1 MKKIFVVLIAFG
13 AFWLPGVVRR
23 GTAQDS
29 LQYILMIV
37 NQGTQITNQGLA
49 LARMDT
55 HIGQLTGQ
63 FEHLKESALGQIGAI
78 TDPIADLIAVPT
90 DLLNTARD
98 WHSDFTGQASSL
110 IDAMTELDDGTSL
123 SESWR
128 DVLQEADTVT
138 AADIRDIYQSNSNA
152 ADAAVATFER
162 QRDHADRSVVLAHAR
177 ADAAA
182 SLAATAAEV
191 QDKIDT
197 VAGENNVSD
206 TALQQAILAG
216 NLSQGQLLAAMAQ
229 MEAWDAS
236 AAAAEAYNAEVVRRE
251 LEARRLA
258 ERAALEALWA
268 QEQATLALGA
278 DARIE
283 LHVWRLSVASGLWR
297 ELKTMMNK
305 RVITWTLVV
314 ALAAAVPAFGIFG
327 IPSPDELLIW
337 FVLRPMM
344 HGNQRTMIANQLL
357 ELQKLVEQLQTAQ
370 SQLTQVRNAAQ
381 GLVGAIAD
389 PMADLVTAPTD
400 WLNTGRDWHSN
411 FTGQAGEYG
420 RVHPRPRRQR
430 RVL

>member
-1 MKKIFVVLIAFG
+1 MKKLFVVLIAFG

-23 GTAQDS
+23 ATAQDS

-98 WHSDFTGQASSL
+98 WHSDFTGQAGSL
-110 IDAMTELDDGTSL
+110 IDALTELDDGTSL

-216 NLSQGQLLAAMAQ
+216 NLSQGQLLAALAQ

-268 QEQATLALGA
+268 QQQATLALGA

-283 LHVWRLSVASGLWR
+283 AMYGGYRLHPFFSG
-297 ELKTMMNK
+297 N
-305 RVITWTLVV
+305 
-314 ALAAAVPAFGIFG
+314 
-327 IPSPDELLIW
+327 
-337 FVLRPMM
+337 
-344 HGNQRTMIANQLL
+344 
-357 ELQKLVEQLQTAQ
+357 
-370 SQLTQVRNAAQ
+370 
-381 GLVGAIAD
+381 
-389 PMADLVTAPTD
+389 
-400 WLNTGRDWHSN
+400 
-411 FTGQAGEYG
+411 
-420 RVHPRPRRQR
+420 
-430 RVL
+430 

>member
-1 MKKIFVVLIAFG
+1 MKKLFIVLIAFG

-23 GTAQDS
+23 GRAQDS

-98 WHSDFTGQASSL
+98 WHSDFTGQAGSL
-110 IDAMTELDDGTSL
+110 IDALTELDDGTSL

-128 DVLQEADTVT
+128 DVLQEADTVS

-152 ADAAVATFER
+152 ADAAVVTFER

-216 NLSQGQLLAAMAQ
+216 NLSQGQLLARISHEWCPKLHFGDGKDVGGWVARAKMPA
-229 MEAWDAS
+229 EGSDWAWTSGGEGNDDVKS
-236 AAAAEAYNAEVVRRE
+236 DYRDSYPDQRS
-251 LEARRLA
+251 
-258 ERAALEALWA
+258 ERWY
-268 QEQATLALGA
+268 
-278 DARIE
+278 
-283 LHVWRLSVASGLWR
+283 V
-297 ELKTMMNK
+297 
-305 RVITWTLVV
+305 
-314 ALAAAVPAFGIFG
+314 
-327 IPSPDELLIW
+327 
-337 FVLRPMM
+337 
-344 HGNQRTMIANQLL
+344 
-357 ELQKLVEQLQTAQ
+357 
-370 SQLTQVRNAAQ
+370 
-381 GLVGAIAD
+381 
-389 PMADLVTAPTD
+389 
-400 WLNTGRDWHSN
+400 
-411 FTGQAGEYG
+411 
-420 RVHPRPRRQR
+420 
-430 RVL
+430 

>member
-1 MKKIFVVLIAFG
+1 MKQIFVVLIAFG

-98 WHSDFTGQASSL
+98 WHSDFTGQAGSL
-110 IDAMTELDDGTSL
+110 IDALTELDDGTSL

-128 DVLQEADTVT
+128 DVLQEADTVR
-138 AADIRDIYQSNSNA
+138 AADIRNIYQSNSNA

-258 ERAALEALWA
+258 ERAALEAQWA
-268 QEQATLALGA
+268 QEQAALALGA

-283 LHVWRLSVASGLWR
+283 AMYGGYRLHPFFSG
-297 ELKTMMNK
+297 N
-305 RVITWTLVV
+305 
-314 ALAAAVPAFGIFG
+314 
-327 IPSPDELLIW
+327 
-337 FVLRPMM
+337 
-344 HGNQRTMIANQLL
+344 
-357 ELQKLVEQLQTAQ
+357 
-370 SQLTQVRNAAQ
+370 
-381 GLVGAIAD
+381 
-389 PMADLVTAPTD
+389 
-400 WLNTGRDWHSN
+400 
-411 FTGQAGEYG
+411 
-420 RVHPRPRRQR
+420 
-430 RVL
+430 

>member
-110 IDAMTELDDGTSL
+110 IDALTELDDGTSL

-128 DVLQEADTVT
+128 DVLQEADTVR
-138 AADIRDIYQSNSNA
+138 AADIRDIYQSNSTA
-152 ADAAVATFER
+152 ADSAVATFER

-258 ERAALEALWA
+258 ERAALEAQWA
-268 QEQATLALGA
+268 QEQAKLALSA
-278 DARIE
+278 DERINSMYGGYR
-283 LHVWRLSVASGLWR
+283 LHPV
-297 ELKTMMNK
+297 
-305 RVITWTLVV
+305 
-314 ALAAAVPAFGIFG
+314 FG
-327 IPSPDELLIW
+327 
-337 FVLRPMM
+337 
-344 HGNQRTMIANQLL
+344 GN
-357 ELQKLVEQLQTAQ
+357 
-370 SQLTQVRNAAQ
+370 
-381 GLVGAIAD
+381 
-389 PMADLVTAPTD
+389 
-400 WLNTGRDWHSN
+400 
-411 FTGQAGEYG
+411 
-420 RVHPRPRRQR
+420 
-430 RVL
+430 

>member
-1 MKKIFVVLIAFG
+1 MKKIFVVLIALG
-13 AFWLPGVVRR
+13 ALCLPGVVRR

-29 LQYILMIV
+29 LQYILMIA

-110 IDAMTELDDGTSL
+110 IDALTELDDGTSL

-128 DVLQEADTVT
+128 DVLQEADTVS
-138 AADIRDIYQSNSNA
+138 AADIRNIYQSNSNA

-162 QRDHADRSVVLAHAR
+162 QRDYADRSVVLAHAR

-258 ERAALEALWA
+258 ERAALEAQWA
-268 QEQATLALGA
+268 QEQAKLALGA

-283 LHVWRLSVASGLWR
+283 AMYGGYRLHPFFSG
-297 ELKTMMNK
+297 N
-305 RVITWTLVV
+305 
-314 ALAAAVPAFGIFG
+314 
-327 IPSPDELLIW
+327 
-337 FVLRPMM
+337 
-344 HGNQRTMIANQLL
+344 
-357 ELQKLVEQLQTAQ
+357 
-370 SQLTQVRNAAQ
+370 
-381 GLVGAIAD
+381 
-389 PMADLVTAPTD
+389 
-400 WLNTGRDWHSN
+400 
-411 FTGQAGEYG
+411 
-420 RVHPRPRRQR
+420 
-430 RVL
+430 

>member
-1 MKKIFVVLIAFG
+1 MKKIFVVLIALG
-13 AFWLPGVVRR
+13 ALWLPGVVRR

-29 LQYILMIV
+29 LQYILMIA

-110 IDAMTELDDGTSL
+110 IDALTELDDGTSL

-128 DVLQEADTVT
+128 DVLQEADTVS
-138 AADIRDIYQSNSNA
+138 AADIRNIYQSNSNA

-162 QRDHADRSVVLAHAR
+162 QRDYADRSVVLAHAR

-258 ERAALEALWA
+258 ERAALEAQWA

-278 DARIE
+278 DARINSMYGGYR
-283 LHVWRLSVASGLWR
+283 LHPFFSG
-297 ELKTMMNK
+297 N
-305 RVITWTLVV
+305 
-314 ALAAAVPAFGIFG
+314 
-327 IPSPDELLIW
+327 
-337 FVLRPMM
+337 
-344 HGNQRTMIANQLL
+344 
-357 ELQKLVEQLQTAQ
+357 
-370 SQLTQVRNAAQ
+370 
-381 GLVGAIAD
+381 
-389 PMADLVTAPTD
+389 
-400 WLNTGRDWHSN
+400 
-411 FTGQAGEYG
+411 
-420 RVHPRPRRQR
+420 
-430 RVL
+430 

>member
-110 IDAMTELDDGTSL
+110 IDALTELDDGTSL

-128 DVLQEADTVT
+128 DVLQEADTVR

-258 ERAALEALWA
+258 ERAALEAQWA

-278 DARIE
+278 DARINSMYGGYR
-283 LHVWRLSVASGLWR
+283 LHPFFSG
-297 ELKTMMNK
+297 N
-305 RVITWTLVV
+305 
-314 ALAAAVPAFGIFG
+314 
-327 IPSPDELLIW
+327 
-337 FVLRPMM
+337 
-344 HGNQRTMIANQLL
+344 
-357 ELQKLVEQLQTAQ
+357 
-370 SQLTQVRNAAQ
+370 
-381 GLVGAIAD
+381 
-389 PMADLVTAPTD
+389 
-400 WLNTGRDWHSN
+400 
-411 FTGQAGEYG
+411 
-420 RVHPRPRRQR
+420 
-430 RVL
+430 

>member
-1 MKKIFVVLIAFG
+1 MKKLFVVLIAFG

-98 WHSDFTGQASSL
+98 WHSDFTGQAGSL
-110 IDAMTELDDGTSL
+110 IDALTELDGGTSL

-138 AADIRDIYQSNSNA
+138 AADIRNIYQSNSNA
-152 ADAAVATFER
+152 ADAAAATFER

-258 ERAALEALWA
+258 ERAALEAQWA

-278 DARIE
+278 VDRIE
-283 LHVWRLSVASGLWR
+283 AMYGGYRLHPFFSG
-297 ELKTMMNK
+297 N
-305 RVITWTLVV
+305 
-314 ALAAAVPAFGIFG
+314 
-327 IPSPDELLIW
+327 
-337 FVLRPMM
+337 
-344 HGNQRTMIANQLL
+344 
-357 ELQKLVEQLQTAQ
+357 
-370 SQLTQVRNAAQ
+370 
-381 GLVGAIAD
+381 
-389 PMADLVTAPTD
+389 
-400 WLNTGRDWHSN
+400 
-411 FTGQAGEYG
+411 
-420 RVHPRPRRQR
+420 
-430 RVL
+430 